1 MIYVVACAFGL
12 FVTVALLLRR
22 TRSPPNQ
29 DGSKRR
35 VACGAKRQKG
45 QAQARDDWPDG
56 AYTDQNYLCVEPK
69 PKVYLKTDAEIRA
82 VAKRVYFAKKES

>member
-12 FVTVALLLRR
+12 LVTVALLLRR
-22 TRSPPNQ
+22 TRSPLG

-35 VACGAKRQKG
+35 VACDARSQKG
-45 QAQARDDWPDG
+45 QAQACDDWPDG

-82 VAKRVYFAKKES
+82 VAKRVYFAKKRS

>member
-1 MIYVVACAFGL
+1 MIHVVACAFGL
-12 FVTVALLLRR
+12 LVTVALLLRR
-22 TRSPPNQ
+22 TRSLLG

-35 VACGAKRQKG
+35 VACGAKRRKG
-45 QAQARDDWPDG
+45 QAQACDDWPDG

>member
-1 MIYVVACAFGL
+1 MIHVVACAFGL
-12 FVTVALLLRR
+12 LVTVALLLRR
-22 TRSPPNQ
+22 ARSPLG

-35 VACGAKRQKG
+35 VACGATRRKG
-45 QAQARDDWPDG
+45 QAQACDDWPDG
-56 AYTDQNYLCVEPK
+56 AYTDQNYLCYEPK

>member
-1 MIYVVACAFGL
+1 MIPVVACAFGL
-12 FVTVALLLRR
+12 FVTVALFLRR
-22 TRSPPNQ
+22 TRSPLG

-56 AYTDQNYLCVEPK
+56 AYTDQNYLCAEPK